1 MVTPNRKIILLL
13 LPNRNFVAVGNQKV
27 NIWNAG
33 YLICDPKGVTNRK
46 LRTTVLEHKKG
57 PENSVL
63 KSRQGASTN
72 NLIWAFLCPSMA
84 MLWLLGSLD
93 PVKLTLCGWLSYI
106 AFDDIPPQETKA
118 ILLTITL
125 WLAIVQSSSH
135 SRLWLEM
142 LSSPIFFILPKGF
155 LLGTLKGSTA
165 QETK

>member
-1 MVTPNRKIILLL
+1 MVTLNRKIISLLL
-13 LPNRNFVAVGNQKV
+13 LNHNFVAVGNLKV

-33 YLICDPKGVTNRK
+33 YLICDPRRVTNRK
-46 LRTTVLEHKKG
+46 LKTTVIEHRKG

-84 MLWLLGSLD
+84 MVRLLGSLE
-93 PVKLTLCGWLSYI
+93 PMKLTLCGWLSYI

-125 WLAIVQSSSH
+125 WLAIVQNSSH
-135 SRLWLEM
+135 SRLWLEI

-155 LLGTLKGSTA
+155 LLRTLKGSTA
-165 QETK
+165 Q